1 MSHRNSPLS
10 PTGRLRLARCVVE
23 DGWPLRR
30 AANRFN
36 VSVTTAKRW
45 ADRYRESGPAG
56 MGDRSSRP
64 RSCPHRTR
72 RRRERRVVGL
82 RVSRRW
88 GPARIAFHLG
98 LNVSTVHRILTRYRC
113 LRLSWIDPATG
124 APVRARRRE
133 VRRYEREAP
142 GDLIHVDIKKLGRIP
157 DGGGHRVHG
166 RAQGARNSSAHRE
179 PGRTRKVAGR
189 PNLGYAYLHHAVDDH
204 SRYAYSEIL
213 ADEKKETATAFMT
226 RALAHFASIGV
237 TTARVMTDNGS
248 CYRSRVFRDLLDENG
263 IKHKWTRPYR
273 PQTNGKVERFNRTLQ
288 EEWAYARPYL
298 SETERVAAF
307 PEFLRIYNHERGH
320 TALRGNSPAD
330 RVPNL
335 SGQYN

>member
-166 RAQGARNSSAHRE
+166 RAQGARNSSAHR
-179 PGRTRKVAGR
+179 
-189 PNLGYAYLHHAVDDH
+189 
-204 SRYAYSEIL
+204 
-213 ADEKKETATAFMT
+213 
-226 RALAHFASIGV
+226 
-237 TTARVMTDNGS
+237 
-248 CYRSRVFRDLLDENG
+248 
-263 IKHKWTRPYR
+263 
-273 PQTNGKVERFNRTLQ
+273 
-288 EEWAYARPYL
+288 
-298 SETERVAAF
+298 
-307 PEFLRIYNHERGH
+307 
-320 TALRGNSPAD
+320 
-330 RVPNL
+330 
-335 SGQYN
+335 

>member
-98 LNVSTVHRILTRYRC
+98 LNVSTVRRILTRYRC

-248 CYRSRVFRDLLDENG
+248 CYRSRIF
-263 IKHKWTRPYR
+263 
-273 PQTNGKVERFNRTLQ
+273 
-288 EEWAYARPYL
+288 L
-298 SETERVAAF
+298 S
-307 PEFLRIYNHERGH
+307 LIHI
-320 TALRGNSPAD
+320 
-330 RVPNL
+330 
-335 SGQYN
+335 